1 MPLALASSVLTR
13 RLSSPLRE
21 LVMVSTHFAH
31 REHRIT
37 STRDW
42 DWD

>member
-1 MPLALASSVLTR
+1 MPLALASSL
-13 RLSSPLRE
+13 LRE

-37 STRDW
+37 STRG
-42 DWD
+42 